1 MKEKILEYLSK
12 YPGSRKR
19 EIASELQVWV
29 ASKELSN
36 ALYELLFEG
45 RVFRRLHKDP
55 ANMEFYD
62 KWYIAEE

>member
-12 YPGSRKR
+12 YPGARKR
-19 EIASELQVWV
+19 DIASELHVWV

-36 ALYELLFEG
+36 ALYELLSEG
-45 RVFRRLHKDP
+45 RVFRRLHRDS

-62 KWYIAEE
+62 KWYVVDE

>member
-12 YPGSRKR
+12 YPGARKC
-19 EIASELQVWV
+19 EIASELHVWV

-36 ALYELLFEG
+36 ALYELLQEE

-62 KWYIAEE
+62 KWYVVNE